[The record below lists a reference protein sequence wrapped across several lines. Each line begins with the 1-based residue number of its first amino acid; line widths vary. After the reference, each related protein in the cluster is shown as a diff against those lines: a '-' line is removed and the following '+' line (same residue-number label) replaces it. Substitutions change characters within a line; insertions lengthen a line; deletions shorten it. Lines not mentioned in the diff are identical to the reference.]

1 MIVSPN
7 AHWRFADL
15 LAVLCKLS
23 TQLQNVA
30 KHARA
35 SRATV
40 RLSGFDGSLEFSVS
54 DNGAGFAAAGIS
66 HGSGLQ
72 GMSDRL
78 AAHGGTLAAP
88 GCARVARTARLIAAT
103 MLGSAVVA
111 LTGLAISVA
120 ILVLRGLSRASDSS
134 LGPGHGRPLAI
145 GAVLPIPETAAYQR
159 ESMIMRTAYRVIAY
173 LLALSVAV
181 QASLIA
187 FGAFALENNIDKGPV
202 SDGDTTGVTLHHSF
216 AYVVVLFAV
225 ALLAVSFG
233 AKVQHGV
240 RWAAIPLG
248 LVVVQFFLAYAAY
261 SAAIVGVLHG
271 LNALA
276 IFAVALLAGRRVP
289 KAAPVVE
296 PSAAEEAPV

>member
-1 MIVSPN
+1 MRPPGREGVITAAIARKVS
-7 AHWRFADL
+7 ACLVILRL
-15 LAVLCKLS
+15 LAIGIRG
-23 TQLQNVA
+23 
-30 KHARA
+30 AR
-35 SRATV
+35 
-40 RLSGFDGSLEFSVS
+40 
-54 DNGAGFAAAGIS
+54 
-66 HGSGLQ
+66 
-72 GMSDRL
+72 
-78 AAHGGTLAAP
+78 LAAP
-88 GCARVARTARLIAAT
+88 GRARVARTARLIAAT
-103 MLGSAVVA
+103 MLGSAVARA
-111 LTGLAISVA
+111 LCH
-120 ILVLRGLSRASDSS
+120 R
-134 LGPGHGRPLAI
+134 GRPPDPRNRRLSK
-145 GAVLPIPETAAYQR
+145 GC
-159 ESMIMRTAYRVIAY
+159 MIMRTAYRVIAY

-181 QASLIA
+181 
-187 FGAFALENNIDKGPV
+187 
-202 SDGDTTGVTLHHSF
+202 SF

-289 KAAPVVE
+289 KAAPVAE

>member
-1 MIVSPN
+1 M
-7 AHWRFADL
+7 
-15 LAVLCKLS
+15 
-23 TQLQNVA
+23 
-30 KHARA
+30 
-35 SRATV
+35 
-40 RLSGFDGSLEFSVS
+40 G
-54 DNGAGFAAAGIS
+54 
-66 HGSGLQ
+66 
-72 GMSDRL
+72 
-78 AAHGGTLAAP
+78 
-88 GCARVARTARLIAAT
+88 LIAGCLAWLSIPLRVLA
-103 MLGSAVVA
+103 LGRA
-111 LTGLAISVA
+111 LVPS
-120 ILVLRGLSRASDSS
+120 
-134 LGPGHGRPLAI
+134 
-145 GAVLPIPETAAYQR
+145 GAVLPISETAR
-159 ESMIMRTAYRVIAY
+159 LSKGSMIMRTTYRVIAY

-187 FGAFALENNIDKGPV
+187 FGAFALENNIDNGPV

-216 AYVVVLFAV
+216 AYIVVLFAM

-289 KAAPVVE
+289 KAAPVAE
-296 PSAAEEAPV
+296 PSVPEDAPV

>member
-1 MIVSPN
+1 MRPPGREGVITAAIARKVS
-7 AHWRFADL
+7 ACLVILRL
-15 LAVLCKLS
+15 LAIGIRG
-23 TQLQNVA
+23 
-30 KHARA
+30 AR
-35 SRATV
+35 
-40 RLSGFDGSLEFSVS
+40 
-54 DNGAGFAAAGIS
+54 
-66 HGSGLQ
+66 
-72 GMSDRL
+72 
-78 AAHGGTLAAP
+78 LAAP
-88 GCARVARTARLIAAT
+88 GRARVARTARLIAAP
-103 MLGSAVVA
+103 MLGSAVARA
-111 LTGLAISVA
+111 LCH
-120 ILVLRGLSRASDSS
+120 R
-134 LGPGHGRPLAI
+134 GRPPDPRNRRLSK
-145 GAVLPIPETAAYQR
+145 GC
-159 ESMIMRTAYRVIAY
+159 MIMRTAYRVIAY

-187 FGAFALENNIDKGPV
+187 FGTFALENNIDNGPV

-261 SAAIVGVLHG
+261 SAAIVDVLHG

-289 KAAPVVE
+289 KAAPVAE

>member
-1 MIVSPN
+1 
-7 AHWRFADL
+7 
-15 LAVLCKLS
+15 
-23 TQLQNVA
+23 
-30 KHARA
+30 
-35 SRATV
+35 
-40 RLSGFDGSLEFSVS
+40 
-54 DNGAGFAAAGIS
+54 
-66 HGSGLQ
+66 
-72 GMSDRL
+72 
-78 AAHGGTLAAP
+78 
-88 GCARVARTARLIAAT
+88 
-103 MLGSAVVA
+103 
-111 LTGLAISVA
+111 
-120 ILVLRGLSRASDSS
+120 
-134 LGPGHGRPLAI
+134 
-145 GAVLPIPETAAYQR
+145 
-159 ESMIMRTAYRVIAY
+159 MIMRTAYRVIAY
-173 LLALSVAV
+173 PLALSVAV

-187 FGAFALENNIDKGPV
+187 FGAFALENNIDNGPV

-289 KAAPVVE
+289 RRRPRPSRRPRRRPRSDGPVRPSPRLSRARPRAAMRATPGHGLPDCPPSRLTAIHVE
-296 PSAAEEAPV
+296 PELTGDYALAF

>member
-1 MIVSPN
+1 MRPPGREGVIT
-7 AHWRFADL
+7 W
-15 LAVLCKLS
+15 
-23 TQLQNVA
+23 
-30 KHARA
+30 
-35 SRATV
+35 
-40 RLSGFDGSLEFSVS
+40 
-54 DNGAGFAAAGIS
+54 AGPF
-66 HGSGLQ
+66 
-72 GMSDRL
+72 
-78 AAHGGTLAAP
+78 
-88 GCARVARTARLIAAT
+88 
-103 MLGSAVVA
+103 
-111 LTGLAISVA
+111 
-120 ILVLRGLSRASDSS
+120 
-134 LGPGHGRPLAI
+134 AI
-145 GAVLPIPETAAYQR
+145 GAVLPIPETAAYRR

-187 FGAFALENNIDKGPV
+187 FGAFALENNIDNGPV

-289 KAAPVVE
+289 KAAPVAE

>member
-1 MIVSPN
+1 
-7 AHWRFADL
+7 
-15 LAVLCKLS
+15 LAIGIRG
-23 TQLQNVA
+23 
-30 KHARA
+30 AR
-35 SRATV
+35 
-40 RLSGFDGSLEFSVS
+40 
-54 DNGAGFAAAGIS
+54 
-66 HGSGLQ
+66 
-72 GMSDRL
+72 
-78 AAHGGTLAAP
+78 LAAP
-88 GCARVARTARLIAAT
+88 GRARVARTARLISAT
-103 MLGSAVVA
+103 MLDSTAVA

-120 ILVLRGLSRASDSS
+120 TVVWTGLIAGCLAWLSIPLWVLVMGRA
-134 LGPGHGRPLAI
+134 LCHRGRPPDPRNRRLSK
-145 GAVLPIPETAAYQR
+145 G
-159 ESMIMRTAYRVIAY
+159 SMIMRTAYRVIAY

-187 FGAFALENNIDKGPV
+187 FGAFALENNIDNGPV

-276 IFAVALLAGRRVP
+276 IFAVALLAGRQVP
-289 KAAPVVE
+289 KAAPVAE

>member
-1 MIVSPN
+1 
-7 AHWRFADL
+7 
-15 LAVLCKLS
+15 
-23 TQLQNVA
+23 
-30 KHARA
+30 
-35 SRATV
+35 
-40 RLSGFDGSLEFSVS
+40 
-54 DNGAGFAAAGIS
+54 
-66 HGSGLQ
+66 
-72 GMSDRL
+72 
-78 AAHGGTLAAP
+78 
-88 GCARVARTARLIAAT
+88 
-103 MLGSAVVA
+103 
-111 LTGLAISVA
+111 
-120 ILVLRGLSRASDSS
+120 
-134 LGPGHGRPLAI
+134 
-145 GAVLPIPETAAYQR
+145 
-159 ESMIMRTAYRVIAY
+159 MIMKTAYRVIAY

-187 FGAFALENNIDKGPV
+187 FGAFALENNIDNGPV
-202 SDGDTTGVTLHHSF
+202 SDGDTTGVTLHSF

-276 IFAVALLAGRRVP
+276 IFAIALLAGRRVP
-289 KAAPVVE
+289 KAAPVAE